1 MPSPFV
7 TCNTITVCSQII
19 SVHPALISSSWIN
32 INSILCVFLVF
43 LSPIKSDSYHHFC
56 QLQTG
61 GYTLDIVMVAKCF
74 GEFRLRAPKLH
85 SFHYKNNKFTSNLS
99 YRHNKIL
106 DISCIFFISDWF
118 MVDKHIL
125 LDAKHCVLY
134 LKKKPKAANFI
145 IKGKY
150 A

>member
-61 GYTLDIVMVAKCF
+61 GYTLDIVMIAKCF
-74 GEFRLRAPKLH
+74 GEFRLGAPKLH

-106 DISCIFFISDWF
+106 DISCIFF
-118 MVDKHIL
+118 
-125 LDAKHCVLY
+125 LY
-134 LKKKPKAANFI
+134 LIGLWLINTFYWMQNIACYILKKTKQKLQTS
-145 IKGKY
+145 
-150 A
+150 

>member
-106 DISCIFFISDWF
+106 DISCIFF
-118 MVDKHIL
+118 
-125 LDAKHCVLY
+125 LY
-134 LKKKPKAANFI
+134 LIGLWLINTFYWMQNIACYILKKTKQKLQTS
-145 IKGKY
+145 
-150 A
+150 

>member
-61 GYTLDIVMVAKCF
+61 GYTLDIVMIAKCF

-106 DISCIFFISDWF
+106 DISCIFF
-118 MVDKHIL
+118 
-125 LDAKHCVLY
+125 LY
-134 LKKKPKAANFI
+134 LIGLWLINTFYWMQNIACYILKKTKQKLQTS
-145 IKGKY
+145 
-150 A
+150 